1 MRGFRANSLKRWVT
15 RVVLLPVLLAALLPS
30 AVMPV
35 VDRDGLVTVVI
46 CSGSGPLELLVDAR
60 TGLPAEPGDGDAGDT
75 DQSGTGDRGYCSW
88 NLQHQAAL
96 ADEPAPA
103 VQPLAFTLSTI
114 AAGRDQLPSA
124 ILSGILPPARAPPFP
139 V

>member
-1 MRGFRANSLKRWVT
+1 LKRWVT

-30 AVMPV
+30 VVMPV

-60 TGLPAEPGDGDAGDT
+60 TGLPAEPGAGDAGDAGDT
-75 DQSGTGDRGYCSW
+75 DQSGAGDRGYCSW

-96 ADEPAPA
+96 ADDAAPA
-103 VQPLAFTLSTI
+103 VQPLVFTLSTI